1 MDIAVKECL
10 QGFIMISGQI
20 CAASTRI
27 YVEESIAP
35 KFIEALKQAAEGSHA
50 IFGIPE
56 DRSKVVGTIV
66 DRHQHDRVKEYIEVG
81 KSEGTLLT
89 GGEGLTDKVPSERF
103 PSTIS
108 RYSRFALLFTFCLSV
123 VSESV

>member
-1 MDIAVKECL
+1 MDIAIKECL

-35 KFIEALKQAAEGSHA
+35 KFVEALKQAAEGSHA
-50 IFGIPE
+50 IFGNPE
-56 DRSKVVGTIV
+56 DRNKVIGTIV
-66 DRHQHDRVKEYIEVG
+66 DRHQHERVKGYIETG

-89 GGEGLTDKVPSERF
+89 GGEGFSDKVPSHGMQ
-103 PSTIS
+103 TI
-108 RYSRFALLFTFCLSV
+108 R
-123 VSESV
+123 

>member
-1 MDIAVKECL
+1 MDIAIKECL

-35 KFIEALKQAAEGSHA
+35 KFVAALKAAAEGSVT
-50 IFGIPE
+50 IFGDPE

-66 DRHQHDRVKEYIEVG
+66 DRHQHERVRAYIETG
-81 KSEGTLLT
+81 KREGTLLT
-89 GGEGLTDKVPSERF
+89 GGEGLSDKVLPPSRL
-103 PSTIS
+103 PTS
-108 RYSRFALLFTFCLSV
+108 R
-123 VSESV
+123 